1 MPRPGKKRRA
11 EGDTASCGPILDL
24 NSHIATKVAVFANRL
39 SRSAS
44 RYYRKRYGIGV
55 VDWRLVMFIGHAVE
69 TRANRICSQT
79 GLDKGAVSR
88 SLNTLQRRGLISVE
102 EDGIDNRRNN
112 ITLTAKGRTL
122 HDEMVPV
129 ALDRQSDLVAD
140 LTKVEIDLFTA
151 LIDRMQARVVDGE
164 PLPDEPLATVPLAAV
179 PPPERPPRR
188 GKSPG
193 RQRQDRRR

>member
-1 MPRPGKKRRA
+1 MPRPRKKRRA
-11 EGDTASCGPILDL
+11 GGDTASCGPVLDL

-69 TRANRICSQT
+69 TRANRICSET
-79 GLDKGAVSR
+79 DLDKGAVSR
-88 SLNTLQRRGLISVE
+88 SLNTLQRMGLVSVE

-112 ITLTAKGRTL
+112 ITLTAKGRAL

-151 LIDRMQARVVDGE
+151 LIDRMQATVADGE
-164 PLPDEPLATVPLAAV
+164 PLPDEPLSTVALPAV
-179 PPPERPPRR
+179 PPAERPPRP
-188 GKSPG
+188 GKVPRHP
-193 RQRQDRRR
+193 RQGRRR